1 MEFDDNSVFF
11 DDEFLDPTLAMF
23 PLDDA
28 GEDELINCQSCNHLR
43 ASVSL
48 ALSAQ
53 EELVMGKY
61 VPRSQMAFVAEDR
74 GRNLLSEMI
83 FSFKDAHARL
93 VRARSLLCFQCAK
106 KDAELRAQAFTGVEG
121 DGVLLDMV
129 EREAFG
135 RAAWSRYYQLMNP
148 FNDESGDDNA

>member
-1 MEFDDNSVFF
+1 MIFDNDPVFF
-11 DDEFLDPTLAMF
+11 DDEFLDPTLEMY

-28 GEDELINCQSCNHLR
+28 GEDELVSCQSCNHLR

-61 VPRSQMAFVAEDR
+61 VPRSQMAFVAAER
-74 GRNLLSEMI
+74 GQTLLSEMI
-83 FSFKDAHARL
+83 FAFKDAHSRL
-93 VRARSLLCFQCAK
+93 VRARSLLCFECAK
-106 KDAELRAQAFTGVEG
+106 KDAQLRAQAFTGVEG
-121 DGVLLDMV
+121 SGVLLDMV

-135 RAAWSRYYQLMNP
+135 RAAWSRYYELMNP
-148 FNDESGDDNA
+148 FNNESGDDDA